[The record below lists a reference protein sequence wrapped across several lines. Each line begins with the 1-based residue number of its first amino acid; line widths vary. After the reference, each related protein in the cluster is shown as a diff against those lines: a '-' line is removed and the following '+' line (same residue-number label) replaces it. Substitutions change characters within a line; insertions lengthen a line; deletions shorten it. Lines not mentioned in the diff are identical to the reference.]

1 MANIKEITSNPPIQF
16 LADGTNVLDW
26 SIRGAPGGVGKGGIN
41 LLKQRQYTQADN
53 LSNQSADATKRGSIT
68 IAYANKTIVPA
79 VPSDVSSESA
89 YQQWYRASTTY
100 IGDERKDFTADDRPC
115 DYEHCQFFG
124 SLKAGS
130 YKLVCEAYVD
140 VDHYPWVLRTHD
152 NQNPYIALLTEDDQ
166 VLVKKS
172 MNQAYA
178 PAVDDPLFNG
188 YNTTT
193 TKFYHEEYP
202 FTVSAYTSVGFISK
216 IYPNYNG
223 NVFTRF
229 QIVNSDV
236 EAKPF
241 TNTTYGISGV
251 TCWEPFMI
259 VLPLK
264 ISSPGGG
271 IFEKDIPLNDY
282 LTASDT
288 VSLQTTGIAISTFYG
303 RNILTIDSDIPP
315 EVYLKFN
322 ELEPIPM
329 WAEERPAQISVYD
342 IHEPQQGFDHNG
354 VAILLPSEITS
365 EKEDKGRWDLTLIH
379 PIDAYN
385 KWTYLQIQNCIKVNG
400 QIFRID
406 STEINIDADS
416 EYITAHANH
425 ITYDMRDYYIEEAV
439 FEVVGGDN
447 YLAQLNAHRVRDFPN
462 QQHVVGE
469 YTFDLTS
476 DLPGTLS
483 AQLEDQ
489 SIIEAIFGAD
499 NSLTS
504 RFGGEVFRD
513 NFHMSVNQKLE
524 GAPEGNAFSIRYG
537 TDMTKISFQI
547 DMSSWVTNLIAVD
560 NFGNMAGVWY
570 DTSGDWIVHHHKTK
584 RVHFTYS
591 DHAENMAWMYDGE
604 QWIGPGESMTDD
616 LARLIKDM
624 FGYWDTVNTPKVS
637 IIVGTAY
644 IKGDPKYKDF
654 INLQNFDVGYKGTV
668 YVEHLGIDVEMKIN
682 SIRRNELTGEALQIT
697 LGNTRQSLI
706 RSTVMSGTI
715 VSPNSPEGKNTL
727 ITESLSK
734 QLYDTQTAIMSKDI
748 NGMETFKISDIE
760 RRTINEL
767 EG

>member
-1 MANIKEITSNPPIQF
+1 MPQYAEITSIPPITI
-16 LADGTNVLDW
+16 LSDGSDAADW
-26 SIRGAPGGVGKGGIN
+26 SISGAAGGVGVIGIN
-41 LLKQRQYTQADN
+41 HLRQREYTLQDG
-53 LSNQSADATKRGSIT
+53 LSNNSADLSKRQNIEIIFYNNIVIPPGSASTK
-68 IAYANKTIVPA
+68 
-79 VPSDVSSESA
+79 A
-89 YQQWYRASTTY
+89 YQQWMIAETSY
-100 IGDERKDFTADDRPC
+100 IGNDRTDYTADDRPC
-115 DYEHCQFFG
+115 DYQHCQFFG
-124 SLKAGS
+124 ELKAGS
-130 YKLVCEAYVD
+130 YKLVCEYY
-140 VDHYPWVLRTHD
+140 HNTNFPWLLRNHD
-152 NQNPYIALLTEDDQ
+152 NENPYIALLTESNQ

-178 PAVDDPLFNG
+178 PVVQDPLFDG
-188 YNTTT
+188 YDSANR
-193 TKFYHEEYP
+193 KDFYHEEYS
-202 FTVSAYTSVGFISK
+202 FTISEDTSVGFISK
-216 IYPNYNG
+216 IYPESNN

-229 QIVNSDV
+229 QIVSSDTV
-236 EAKPF
+236 AESF
-241 TNTTYGISGV
+241 YIDEDINGV
-251 TCWEPFMI
+251 TCWAPFSI
-259 VLPLK
+259 VLPLR

-271 IFEKDIPLNDY
+271 VTDIEIPLDNY
-282 LTASDT
+282 LEVGDT
-288 VSLQTTGIAISTFYG
+288 ISLMSTGITIPTYYG
-303 RNILTIDSDIPP
+303 RNIITCSSEVQPTI
-315 EVYLKFN
+315 YLKYT
-322 ELEPIPM
+322 ELDPVPM
-329 WAEERPAQISVYD
+329 WAEERPAQISIYD

-624 FGYWDTVNTPKVS
+624 FSYWDTVNTPKVS

-734 QLYDTQTAIMSKDI
+734 ELYDTQTALMSKNI
-748 NGMETFKISDIE
+748 SGMETFSIADLE
-760 RRTINEL
+760 RRTIAEL